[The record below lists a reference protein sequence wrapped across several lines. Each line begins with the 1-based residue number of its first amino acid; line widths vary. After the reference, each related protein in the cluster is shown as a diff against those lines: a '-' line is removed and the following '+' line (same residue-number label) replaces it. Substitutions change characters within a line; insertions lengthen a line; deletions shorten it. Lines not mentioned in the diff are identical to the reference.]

1 MGEGVLMDYVI
12 TITLHCMAF
21 NHRGQLKNCL
31 ICAFNRQPII
41 TKEANILGESI

>member
-12 TITLHCMAF
+12 TITRHCMAF
-21 NHRGQLKNCL
+21 NHRGKLKNCL
-31 ICAFNRQPII
+31 ICALNRRLII